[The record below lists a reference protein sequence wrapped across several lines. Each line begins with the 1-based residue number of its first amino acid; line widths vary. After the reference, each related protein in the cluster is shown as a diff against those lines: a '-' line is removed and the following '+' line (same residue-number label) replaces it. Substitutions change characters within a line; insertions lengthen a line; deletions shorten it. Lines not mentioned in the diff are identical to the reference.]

1 MTVVVWISGLLVLA
15 GGLMAI
21 VRAELGPSI
30 LDRTVALDIL
40 VTTLVAALALYAA
53 VERRAD
59 VVPVLVALSAVGFVG
74 SVTVARF
81 AAVEPP
87 GEGRVMT
94 RWEAAIARA
103 VQRAQES
110 AALDLDDDPADSDD
124 GPEDGLADSDDG
136 PEDDPEDD
144 LAESDDGP
152 EDGAEDDPEDGAED
166 DPATGPGGTS

>member
-1 MTVVVWISGLLVLA
+1 MTVVVWISGILVLA

-40 VTTLVAALALYAA
+40 MTTLVAAVALYAA
-53 VERRAD
+53 LERRAD
-59 VVPVLVALSAVGFVG
+59 VVPVLVSLSVVGFVG

-103 VQRAQES
+103 IQRAQES
-110 AALDLDDDPADSDD
+110 AADDLDDDPD
-124 GPEDGLADSDDG
+124 L
-136 PEDDPEDD
+136 DDP
-144 LAESDDGP
+144 SP
-152 EDGAEDDPEDGAED
+152 D
-166 DPATGPGGTS
+166 DPAPGTTGEADSLAPSDDATDSPAADGATTDDRRQPS